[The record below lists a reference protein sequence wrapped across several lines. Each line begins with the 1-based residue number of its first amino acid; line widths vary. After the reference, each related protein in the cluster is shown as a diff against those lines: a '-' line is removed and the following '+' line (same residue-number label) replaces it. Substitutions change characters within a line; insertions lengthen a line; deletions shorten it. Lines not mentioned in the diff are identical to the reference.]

1 MISKED
7 RMDTVRTC
15 SSMLRVAKKQ
25 DELGF
30 VIGFPEKGYLQ
41 KGRQRMQT
49 MQNEAM
55 YVLNTVY

>member
-1 MISKED
+1 
-7 RMDTVRTC
+7 
-15 SSMLRVAKKQ
+15 MLRVAKKQ

-41 KGRQRMQT
+41 KGRQRVQT